1 VSRFNSLSLGDAM
14 EAAELLGE
22 DVTAPTTEELVA
34 ALINALRRI
43 YQLENQAARLQR
55 QITQLQTRGDE

>member
-1 VSRFNSLSLGDAM
+1 MSRFNSLALGDAL

-22 DVTAPTTEELVA
+22 DVTAPTTEDLVA

-43 YQLENQAARLQR
+43 DQLEKEMANKVEARWQ
-55 QITQLQTRGDE
+55 E

>member
-1 VSRFNSLSLGDAM
+1 MSRFNSLALGEAS

-43 YQLENQAARLQR
+43 DRLE
-55 QITQLQTRGDE
+55 TQVANLRHGYGLDSPT